1 MSEATTS
8 PAAAATPQKGD
19 LRLLIESVV
28 KQIVDHPDEVAIE
41 TEQDGDITV
50 FNLRVAQKDIGK
62 VIGKQG
68 RTVRSLRTLLD
79 AAGAKQN
86 LECELEIIEEDDDD
100 QDDDGPDGNRE

>member
-8 PAAAATPQKGD
+8 ATAATAQKGD
-19 LRLLIESVV
+19 LRLLIENVV

-41 TEQDGDITV
+41 TEMDDGITV
-50 FNLRVAQKDIGK
+50 FNLRVAQKDIWK

-86 LECELEIIEEDDDD
+86 LECELEIIEEDDDNY
-100 QDDDGPDGNRE
+100 PDGNTNR